1 MIKCLSEEV
10 QGKLRS
16 GVAIPSLQQSIE
28 ELILNSIDAEATC
41 VGVRV
46 DMEAFKVQVVDNGAG
61 MTAEDME
68 CVGNRYYTSKCSTV
82 GDLDNLRWYGFRGE
96 ALASVVSLATLVEI
110 SARTRSSVK
119 THIKIFKGGKGMDVF
134 EAESTRPSSGTT
146 VVVCNFLHNMPVRRK
161 RMDAVL
167 EGERIRHRV
176 EAISLMHPS
185 VSFTLKNDCT
195 GAMTVQLPKARST
208 YHRFVQIHGLGRAQK
223 LGEIG
228 HTRGQFEVTGYIG
241 REGHYNN
248 SLQFLYVNERL
259 LLKTRIHKL
268 LNLLLRRLSCSNQ
281 KTDSPDG
288 QSATRSPKHKR
299 SQELHGVY
307 VINIKCLF
315 SEYDI
320 CLEPA
325 KTLIEFR
332 DWDEMLLC
340 IEEAVKAFLSKE
352 NLVAVLSQDDLD
364 YVAPNLFSSHN
375 TDQEGH
381 NAGHGDS
388 AAGVASSLDCT
399 FGMKLASNPVYRRR
413 KDDCAHTDSVGQE
426 CGPMEGEEET
436 AGQGKQKINSVKSIN
451 KESRS
456 EPLCDLPRLE
466 ATSDNNITV
475 EEESTVSDAGE
486 DTQVL
491 CLSNSLES
499 EKLELSQ
506 EKEIPVNTTL
516 SAISVIP
523 LVGIYQQIQPA
534 SKSIDQI
541 LPDCQG
547 SGGREFTSICNRRI
561 SLSDPYIHENLL
573 PQDLSQINKSVF
585 QPQVLVQKCE
595 ERSVASKRKIS
606 LCAGRDGNCPKPS
619 IDIIPSKMQRISTCQ
634 KLSLCKEPGSLE
646 KFRRTCGP
654 ADELKLPSQATHQG
668 NNPRRPQ
675 TDGGVL
681 NSKNMSVCQKEPQD
695 GGGTEKEETR
705 SFLRS
710 PFTLKAFA
718 KLKPVSGQNRGRIS
732 LAAKLF
738 HLKRHGTDDSNV
750 LPHLSRTTSRDDT
763 RLRRAND
770 DGQDG
775 NNSESHC
782 ATPRN
787 PETAHGCCESPP
799 LAEGEEDTTSGD
811 WLHHYD
817 ASVGKIV
824 YINRVTGLSRYQ
836 DPPAEETLA
845 RCTSDVTN
853 MAVSVISERG
863 ELAAYPQVMLT

>member
-1 MIKCLSEEV
+1 MIKCLPEEV

-96 ALASVVSLATLVEI
+96 ALASVVTLATLVEI
-110 SARTRSSVK
+110 STRTRSSVK
-119 THIKIFKGGKGMDVF
+119 THVKIFKDGKGMDVF

-146 VVVCNFLHNMPVRRK
+146 VVVCNFLHNLPVRRK

-208 YHRFVQIHGLGRAQK
+208 YHRFVQMHGLGRAQK

-228 HTRGQFEVTGYIG
+228 HARGQFEVTGYIG

-281 KTDSPDG
+281 KNDSPDG

-352 NLVAVLSQDDLD
+352 NLVVVLSQDDLD

-375 TDQEGH
+375 TDQEGLKP
-381 NAGHGDS
+381 NNGDP
-388 AAGVASSLDCT
+388 AAGVASSLDCS

-413 KDDCAHTDSVGQE
+413 KDYCAHGDSVGQE

-436 AGQGKQKINSVKSIN
+436 AGRGKQKITAN
-451 KESRS
+451 E
-456 EPLCDLPRLE
+456 
-466 ATSDNNITV
+466 
-475 EEESTVSDAGE
+475 
-486 DTQVL
+486 
-491 CLSNSLES
+491 
-499 EKLELSQ
+499 
-506 EKEIPVNTTL
+506 
-516 SAISVIP
+516 
-523 LVGIYQQIQPA
+523 
-534 SKSIDQI
+534 
-541 LPDCQG
+541 
-547 SGGREFTSICNRRI
+547 
-561 SLSDPYIHENLL
+561 
-573 PQDLSQINKSVF
+573 
-585 QPQVLVQKCE
+585 
-595 ERSVASKRKIS
+595 
-606 LCAGRDGNCPKPS
+606 
-619 IDIIPSKMQRISTCQ
+619 
-634 KLSLCKEPGSLE
+634 
-646 KFRRTCGP
+646 
-654 ADELKLPSQATHQG
+654 
-668 NNPRRPQ
+668 
-675 TDGGVL
+675 
-681 NSKNMSVCQKEPQD
+681 
-695 GGGTEKEETR
+695 
-705 SFLRS
+705 
-710 PFTLKAFA
+710 
-718 KLKPVSGQNRGRIS
+718 
-732 LAAKLF
+732 
-738 HLKRHGTDDSNV
+738 
-750 LPHLSRTTSRDDT
+750 TTSRDNT
-763 RLRRAND
+763 RGID
-770 DGQDG
+770 DSQDG
-775 NNSESHC
+775 NNNERHC
-782 ATPRN
+782 ATPPH
-787 PETAHGCCESPP
+787 PETGHGGGESPP
-799 LAEGEEDTTSGD
+799 LAEGGEDTTSGD

-817 ASVGKIV
+817 TSVGKIV

-836 DPPAEETLA
+836 DPPTEETRA

-853 MAVSVISERG
+853 MAVSVISERDVNVETSNSLKSLYSKWNNPVFVCPPTVG
-863 ELAAYPQVMLT
+863 VDVSSGQAEGLAVKIHNILFPYRFSKAMIHSMKAHCSL